1 VILVVSVPDTG
12 SLEYARTSGADA
24 IEVRLDLLKEQ
35 DRDQVREVLGAA
47 STPLIVTIRTVAEG
61 GAFAGTAEEWRER
74 LEPWLEIADYVDVER
89 QFAAYADEIRKC
101 GAAIIASNHRDDMP
115 DLPSLEALEEELR
128 TYGDI
133 PKIIVVPSC
142 TEDVITLLKVTVMA
156 AKPIATGVTG
166 EEFRFL
172 RAILPLFGSEL
183 VYCHAGATT
192 SPGQYHIDEMRQLM
206 EMLQ

>member
-1 VILVVSVPDTG
+1 M
-12 SLEYARTSGADA
+12 EYARTSGADA
-24 IEVRLDLLKEQ
+24 IEVRLDLLNEPDH
-35 DRDQVREVLGAA
+35 DRVREVLGAA

-61 GAFAGTAEEWRER
+61 GSFAGTAEEWRER

-89 QFAAYADEIRKC
+89 QFAAYADEIRNC

-115 DLPSLEALEEELR
+115 DLATLEALEEELR

-133 PKIIVVPSC
+133 PKIIVAPSC
-142 TEDVITLLKVTVMA
+142 TEDVITLLTFTAMA
-156 AKPIATGVTG
+156 GKPIATGVLG
-166 EEFRFL
+166 EGFRYL